1 MLPTA
6 SHPEAQRAHHHIWAS
21 LILYLVSGPLL
32 PFCSLQ
38 QVSQISFLKVILFI
52 VTFGRSGSLL
62 QTLLVFSLLVASR
75 AYSSC
80 RARASSCS
88 SFSFCRAWVL
98 GTWVSV
104 VVGHGLSHPKS
115 CGVFPDQLSNLCP
128 LHWQEDS
135 QPLYHREV
143 GQISYMVSQ
152 DS

>member
-75 AYSSC
+75 ADTLVTMLLIAVTSLF
-80 RARASSCS
+80 AE
-88 SFSFCRAWVL
+88 
-98 GTWVSV
+98 
-104 VVGHGLSHPKS
+104 HGL
-115 CGVFPDQLSNLCP
+115 
-128 LHWQEDS
+128 
-135 QPLYHREV
+135 
-143 GQISYMVSQ
+143 
-152 DS
+152 